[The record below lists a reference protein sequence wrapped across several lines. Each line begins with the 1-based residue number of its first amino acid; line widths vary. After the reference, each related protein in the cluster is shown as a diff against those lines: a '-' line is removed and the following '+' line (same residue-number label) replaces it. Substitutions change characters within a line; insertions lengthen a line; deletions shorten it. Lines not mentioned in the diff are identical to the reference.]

1 MIKVKTKYENNVLK
15 PMEKLEL
22 EEGEIFEIEIQ
33 TSVVDRTY
41 AVSKLRRMK
50 LEDITRDSK
59 VFIDANSPL
68 LGFLSF

>member
-59 VFIDANSPL
+59 CL
-68 LGFLSF
+68 

>member
-68 LGFLSF
+68 PGFLSF